1 MAREN
6 PRWGYGRIQ
15 GELLKLGHC
24 VGAST
29 IRRILK
35 RHRIPLQPE
44 KTLRAEPN
52 RRQAGRQ
59 RASLYLSIYIYL
71 SIRASPGP
79 TPHPG
84 RYRAYHEEALT
95 RPASATRS
103 STSPDPDK
111 PRPPPALPLRRI
123 GTSRAGWAGTS
134 LGSMG
139 GVFQGAQPGAVDS
152 GDQVQRSRIEAASAA
167 PVPVPERGVVE
178 DVTTPGGAPTAMRA
192 IDPDP
197 TPAAAEHAHLLPCRD
212 VCHVDQARLP
222 VTAVPQGD
230 RRRCR
235 RRAHAAWQGSGAHP
249 AVPGCRAAWPG
260 SG

>member
-1 MAREN
+1 MVAEAKARGLELTGPN
-6 PRWGYGRIQ
+6 G
-15 GELLKLGHC
+15 LLKLFTKN
-24 VGAST
+24 VLET
-29 IRRILK
+29 
-35 RHRIPLQPE
+35 
-44 KTLRAEPN
+44 
-52 RRQAGRQ
+52 
-59 RASLYLSIYIYL
+59 
-71 SIRASPGP
+71 
-79 TPHPG
+79 
-84 RYRAYHEEALT
+84 
-95 RPASATRS
+95 ATRS

-111 PRPPPALPLRRI
+111 PRPPRPCRFAGSGRLAR
-123 GTSRAGWAGTS
+123 GGRA
-134 LGSMG
+134 LGSAQWEV
-139 GVFQGAQPGAVDS
+139 VFEGAQPGAVGG

-178 DVTTPGGAPTAMRA
+178 DVTAPGGAPTAMRA

-222 VTAVPQGD
+222 VTAVRQGD

-249 AVPGCRAAWPG
+249 AVPGCRAAWPE